1 MLLLAVG
8 RDIERREPGFAA
20 VLDTCEEV
28 ESLLFLGDDTSLLF
42 ATVGKALG
50 TKYGLPVFRPD
61 LDVVLYRR

>member
-1 MLLLAVG
+1 MNLLKIYLRLIKSNIRA
-8 RDIERREPGFAA
+8 P
-20 VLDTCEEV
+20 VLGTCEEV
-28 ESLLFLGDDTSLLF
+28 ENLLFLGDDTSLLF